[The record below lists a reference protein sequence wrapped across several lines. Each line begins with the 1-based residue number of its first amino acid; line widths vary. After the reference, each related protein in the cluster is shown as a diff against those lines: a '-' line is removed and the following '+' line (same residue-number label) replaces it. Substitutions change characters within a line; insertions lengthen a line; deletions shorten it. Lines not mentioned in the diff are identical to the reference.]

1 MCDYSLENVAS
12 RAATV
17 ADRLVSTS
25 FTGTFTRGFA
35 GADDLG
41 TAVCLRPGTEIAFE
55 QAPRFEDPMSH
66 SAQTASG
73 TTARFRQVNLQAPC
87 THHDALEF
95 ADGSI
100 VLVARLVPG
109 QRATV
114 LQLPIDPEHAEPAET
129 AKQDSE
135 TVNV

>member
-1 MCDYSLENVAS
+1 MAS
-12 RAATV
+12 RPAAV
-17 ADRLVSTS
+17 ADRLVSTT
-25 FTGTFTRGFA
+25 FQGTFTRGFA

-55 QAPRFEDPMSH
+55 SAPRYEDPLTH
-66 SAQTASG
+66 TDQTASG
-73 TTARFRQVNLQAPC
+73 TAARFRQVNLQAPC

-109 QRATV
+109 QRAVV
-114 LQLPIDPEHAEPAET
+114 LQLPADHKKAAPAIEA
-129 AKQDSE
+129 AKRE
-135 TVNV
+135 TVRA